1 MKHRTHTFTHLHIL
15 TFLVALLVLGVSC
28 QQNTDPAATTPE
40 ETLKVLDAKIFK
52 HPKDADL
59 LYQRGQVYME
69 LHRVNE
75 AIADLSRAVSLDSKK
90 IEYHLLLAD
99 AYFANGDVEHAYTS
113 LRNALDLDPDND
125 EAILKMGEIAYY
137 SRDYDRAMENLGKV
151 TAKDPTNRT
160 ALFMKAFIYK
170 ETGDTANAV
179 VLLRKVCDL
188 YPQYDPAFEELGI
201 LYATRHDALA
211 LEYLNTA
218 IQINPQNTSA
228 LYALAMFHQETGKPE
243 QAEELYKQ
251 ILDINPNH
259 KEAWHNRGYIQ
270 LFVYGDLG
278 EAIDYFTR
286 AIQCDPT
293 FIEALVNRGCAYE
306 LDGNKEKALADYRAA
321 LDIDHT
327 FQPAIDGIKRL

>member
-1 MKHRTHTFTHLHIL
+1 MKHRIPIL
-15 TFLVALLVLGVSC
+15 LSLLAALLVLGVSC
-28 QQNTDPAATTPE
+28 RQNADPSPTTPE
-40 ETLKVLDAKIFK
+40 ETLKVLDAKIYK

-59 LYQRGQVYME
+59 LFQRGQVYLE

-90 IEYHLLLAD
+90 IGYHLLLAD
-99 AYFANGDVEHAYTS
+99 AYFANGDVEHAYSS
-113 LRNALDLDPDND
+113 LRNALDLDADND

-137 SRDYDRAMENLGKV
+137 SRDYDRAMECLGKV
-151 TAKDPTNRT
+151 TAKDPNNRT

-211 LEYLNTA
+211 LEYLGTA

-270 LFVYGDLG
+270 LFVYGDL
-278 EAIDYFTR
+278 ELALDYFTR
-286 AIQCDPT
+286 ALQCDPT

-306 LDGNKEKALADYRAA
+306 LDGNREKALADFRAA

>member
-1 MKHRTHTFTHLHIL
+1 MKHKISLLL
-15 TFLVALLVLGVSC
+15 TLAAFLVLGVSC
-28 QQNTDPAATTPE
+28 HQGNDTPATSPE
-40 ETLKVLDAKIFK
+40 ESLKVLDAKIYK

-59 LYQRGQVYME
+59 LYERAQIYME
-69 LHRVNE
+69 LHRVND
-75 AIADLSRAVSLDSKK
+75 AIADLSRAVTFEPKK

-99 AYFANGDVEHAYTS
+99 AYFSNGDVEHAYGS
-113 LRNALDLDPDND
+113 LRTALDLDPDND

-137 SRDYDRAMENLGKV
+137 SRDYDRAMESLGKV
-151 TAKDPTNRT
+151 TAKDPNNRT

-179 VLLRKVCDL
+179 TLLRKVCDI

-211 LEYLNTA
+211 LDYLNTA
-218 IQINPQNTSA
+218 IQLNPQSTSA

-270 LFVYGDLG
+270 LFVYGDT
-278 EAIDYFTR
+278 ETAIDYFSR
-286 AIQCDPT
+286 ALQCDPT
-293 FIEALVNRGCAYE
+293 FIEALANRGCAYE
-306 LDGNKEKALADYRAA
+306 LDGNKEKALADFRAA
-321 LDIDHT
+321 LDLDHT
-327 FQPAIDGIKRL
+327 FQPAIDGINRLK